1 MLYDS
6 TNQFSDPKRPAGGRT
21 GYTPAKL
28 GNDCSMRKSAC
39 QGAEVRRFGYG
50 IH

>member
-21 GYTPAKL
+21 GYTPAEL
-28 GNDCSMRKSAC
+28 GNDYSMREECLS
-39 QGAEVRRFGYG
+39 GSRGV
-50 IH
+50 